1 MSGERER
8 EKREREKRERE
19 REKKEIEREREKEI
33 KRERERER
41 DVKKRISWQ
50 KVCINFKV
58 KGNSTFYVTGFKQVK
73 PKGYA
78 LALLS
83 HETSISKIVS
93 FHVYKRQNQFD
104 CRPTALLT
112 FIPPSEYLYIMIMM
126 KNKSL
131 LLL

>member
-1 MSGERER
+1 LKKEEKSEWRER
-8 EKREREKRERE
+8 EKN
-19 REKKEIEREREKEI
+19 
-33 KRERERER
+33 
-41 DVKKRISWQ
+41 VKKRISWQ
-50 KVCINFKV
+50 KVCISFKV

-93 FHVYKRQNQFD
+93 FHVHKRQNQFD

-112 FIPPSEYLYIMIMM
+112 FIPPSEYVYIMIMM